1 LSGTVG
7 IFPATYV
14 EEVWTTNDDIIIIF
28 LFCFP
33 VCLSLSTKI

>member
-14 EEVWTTNDDIIIIF
+14 EEVWTTNDDIIIF